1 MEKNKQ
7 NHKQSILIASE
18 INETFQRWNT
28 KGNAESVLESEG
40 KAFTNAIEIGS
51 NNEGKKN

>member
-28 KGNAESVLESEG
+28 KGNAKSVLESEG
-40 KAFTNAIEIGS
+40 KAFTNATEIGS